1 MYSVA
6 LAVEE
11 ERQIY
16 DFFVGGRDMCLA
28 KCINPFSQE
37 GLVAAASFLYFF
49 SSSVCISG
57 FDWIRNSF

>member
-1 MYSVA
+1 M
-6 LAVEE
+6 
-11 ERQIY
+11 I
-16 DFFVGGRDMCLA
+16 FFVGGRDMCLA